1 METLEIKPI
10 KNKKITLYLIRNKD
24 QRLSNSQ
31 MKNFKSFLEKEKF
44 RFAIIDLNKEEIKK
58 SYEDAI
64 SKFLDKFWIP
74 YYSIDIPDHVKDV
87 LNVDIIEKEALMNE
101 LEIEYATLC
110 DDENQ
115 KESYKAQS
123 IKIWIGLLK
132 NEIESQ
138 RKAIQLTI
146 KPKWVV
152 KKVLDIANMIRNDAF
167 SIVYFTHEEIFS
179 ELKILFQNYN
189 IKVKKIDINNINVY
203 INKIII

>member
-1 METLEIKPI
+1 MEVLEIKPL
-10 KNKKITLYLIRNKD
+10 KNRTISLYLIRNKD
-24 QRLSNSQ
+24 QRLTNLQ
-31 MKNFKSFLEKEKF
+31 LKNLKSFLEKEKF

-74 YYSIDIPDHVKDV
+74 YYSIDIPDHVRDV

-101 LEIEYATLC
+101 LETEYAMLC
-110 DDENQ
+110 DDEA
-115 KESYKAQS
+115 KRESYKAQS

-138 RKAIQLTI
+138 RKAIELTI

-167 SIVYFTHEEIFS
+167 SIMYFTHEELFS
-179 ELKILFQNYN
+179 ELKMLFQKYN
-189 IKVKKIDINNINVY
+189 IQVKKIDINKINVY
-203 INKIII
+203 KNKIII

>member
-1 METLEIKPI
+1 MEVLEIKPI
-10 KNKKITLYLIRNKD
+10 KNKKVFLYLIRNKD
-24 QRLSNSQ
+24 LRLTSLQ
-31 MKNFKSFLEKEKF
+31 LKNLKSFLEKEKF

-64 SKFLDKFWIP
+64 AKFLDKFWIP
-74 YYSIDIPDHVKDV
+74 YYSVDIPDHVRDI

-101 LEIEYATLC
+101 LEIEYAMLC
-110 DDENQ
+110 DDEIK

-123 IKIWIGLLK
+123 IKIWIGVLK

-138 RKAIQLTI
+138 RKAIELTI

-167 SIVYFTHEEIFS
+167 SIMYFTHEEIFS
-179 ELKILFQNYN
+179 ELKMLFQNYN
-189 IKVKKIDINNINVY
+189 IQVKKMDINNINVY
-203 INKIII
+203 KNKIII